1 MTTIYLIRH
10 ATPDVGNPYCD
21 YAQAV
26 ELLNEYN
33 QTVKLRLEE
42 TCVAPSFEELP
53 IYSSPLPRA
62 KLTAET
68 LFPTRTILFDE
79 RLQEF
84 NLTIAPIKWLKCRF
98 QHWLAISRLLWFCG
112 LHQCGNTPKQEKQR
126 IADFIQQHLLASGIV
141 VAHGFVLREIKKS
154 LHKQG
159 FTSKILAKSG
169 CFTVEYLS
177 K

>member
-1 MTTIYLIRH
+1 MTKIYLVRH
-10 ATPDVGNPYCD
+10 VTPNVGNPYCN

-26 ELLNEYN
+26 ELLKEYN

-98 QHWLAISRLLWFCG
+98 QHWLAISRLLWFLG

-126 IADFIQQHLLASGIV
+126 IADFMQQHLLESSII

-159 FTSKILAKSG
+159 FTSQKVSKLG
-169 CFTVEYLS
+169 CFTVECLS